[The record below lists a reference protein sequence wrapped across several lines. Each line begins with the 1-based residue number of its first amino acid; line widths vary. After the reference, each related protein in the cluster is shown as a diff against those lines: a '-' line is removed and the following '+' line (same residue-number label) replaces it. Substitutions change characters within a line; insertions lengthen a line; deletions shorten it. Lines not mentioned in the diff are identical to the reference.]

1 MILNI
6 MVMKIQ
12 DIHPKKVISW
22 TIHYFQV
29 GIVVGVTESLLTYNT
44 SHRAKLGEVV
54 WVGVC
59 LAVVVLLLV
68 APNHNPIK
76 SCFYKTI
83 KSQK

>member
-22 TIHYFQV
+22 TIHHFQV
-29 GIVVGVTESLLTYNT
+29 GIVVGVTESLLAYNT
-44 SHRAKLGEVV
+44 IHRAKLGEVV
-54 WVGVC
+54 WVGVS

-68 APNHNPIK
+68 TPNHNPIK

-83 KSQK
+83 